1 MTEPEPVV
9 TLAGLGTTISVDLS
23 ESGLD
28 VDAFRHLW
36 ARCLSRD
43 TAARAEVTVRKG
55 SSQESATQQITQTF
69 IAARAGELLMLH
81 AGAVA
86 HPVTGRALVFVAPG
100 GTGKS
105 TLTRRLGKHYG
116 YLSDET
122 VGISPDTLRIH
133 PYPKPI
139 TLAPE
144 HGHPKRE
151 NSPDDL
157 GLVPAPAVPVL
168 ADLVVLRRTAE
179 REHATFTPLPVLD
192 ALTMI
197 APETSS
203 LSKLPEPLHL
213 MADVHRRA
221 GCTLVEYGEGHQIL
235 QWCSDRVEGLA

>member
-1 MTEPEPVV
+1 MTDPAPVV

-43 TAARAEVTVRKG
+43 TTARAEVTVRKG
-55 SSQESATQQITQTF
+55 SSQESATQQITQAF

-81 AGAVA
+81 AGSVA

-105 TLTRRLGKHYG
+105 TLTRRLGKSYG

-122 VGISPDTLRIH
+122 VGICPDTLRIH

-168 ADLVVLRRTAE
+168 ADLVVLRRTTE

-235 QWCSDRVEGLA
+235 QWCTDRLEGLA

>member
-1 MTEPEPVV
+1 MTDPAPVV

-36 ARCLSRD
+36 ARCLYRD
-43 TAARAEVTVRKG
+43 TTPRAEVTVRKG
-55 SSQESATQQITQTF
+55 SSQESATQQITQAF

-151 NSPDDL
+151 NSPD
-157 GLVPAPAVPVL
+157 GLALLAAPDAPVL

-235 QWCSDRVEGLA
+235 QWCTDRLEGLA